1 MARKRNYGGG
11 DEAYNGV
18 DEQQES
24 EDREAQVAQLGAT
37 PAADEEPEPPK
48 TPYDGWSDEMKQEA
62 EAFGNKCIEIF
73 NKLTPEMVGLLS
85 RMVSAVQG
93 GIAEPILLLQSL
105 GVPLEFPPKEE
116 EASA

>member
-18 DEQQES
+18 EEQQES
-24 EDREAQVAQLGAT
+24 EDREAQVTQLGAA
-37 PAADEEPEPPK
+37 PAAEEPEPPK

-85 RMVSAVQG
+85 RFVSAVQG